1 MGASKEAFAQAIESV
16 FELTPPMI
24 QGEQVYAADLVFDY
38 ILAIGDGN
46 DDWLR
51 MLEDYQFANYGIDTA
66 DFLADWCGKFAAA
79 IGIFTGQLTT
89 DDGCTANYFDM
100 LAFMYHH
107 TPRSVAKALS
117 AFGLTDSAVQ
127 GIIYLLAGRLLDA
140 SEQLHIVRFEYLNR

>member
-1 MGASKEAFAQAIESV
+1 MGASKEAFAQGVESV
-16 FELTPPMI
+16 FEMTPPII
-24 QGEQVYAADLVFDY
+24 QGEQVYTADLVFDY
-38 ILAIGDGN
+38 IMGIGDGH

-51 MLEDYQFANYGIDTA
+51 MLEHHLFANYGTDTA
-66 DFLADWCGKFAAA
+66 DFLADWCGQFAAA

-100 LAFMYHH
+100 LAFSYHH